1 MSTPQPGILDPV
13 PPVARYLA
21 FSLRDSRHLRPCLQ
35 ALPSLVD
42 GREVVAGIG
51 QHLAS
56 ALDTSIPGLEPFPSY
71 EGHGF
76 AVPSTPTA
84 LWCWLRGE
92 DRGALFHRSRQ
103 LIQAL
108 APALSL
114 ESAADAFVHAGG
126 RDLTGYED
134 GTENPE
140 GEAAVVAA
148 LVSEMGEG
156 LDASSYV
163 AVQQWV
169 HDFAHF
175 DAMPLQEQDQSIGRR
190 RSDNEELA
198 DAPPSAHVKRTAQ
211 ESFSPP
217 AFVLRRSMPWSDSTR
232 AGLMFVAF
240 GRSLDAFATQLRRMA
255 GAEDGIADALFKF
268 TRPVT
273 GAYFWCPPLREGRLD
288 LQLLGV

>member
-1 MSTPQPGILDPV
+1 MNTPEPGILDPV

-21 FSLRDSRHLRPCLQ
+21 FSLRDSRHLSPCLQ

-42 GREVVAGIG
+42 GIG

-71 EGHGF
+71 DGDGF
-76 AVPSTPTA
+76 AVPSTPMA
-84 LWCWLRGE
+84 LWCWMRGE

-148 LVSEMGEG
+148 LVRGRRKGMN
-156 LDASSYV
+156 ASSYV

-169 HDFAHF
+169 HDLDRFW
-175 DAMPLQEQDQSIGRR
+175 G
-190 RSDNEELA
+190 
-198 DAPPSAHVKRTAQ
+198 HV
-211 ESFSPP
+211 P
-217 AFVLRRSMPWSDSTR
+217 A
-232 AGLMFVAF
+232 
-240 GRSLDAFATQLRRMA
+240 
-255 GAEDGIADALFKF
+255 
-268 TRPVT
+268 
-273 GAYFWCPPLREGRLD
+273 
-288 LQLLGV
+288 